1 MAEIVFYYKH
11 EYRCEL
17 SEEDYNKIVKYAEE
31 NDVTLEDAYQE
42 LEYNEIDD
50 YMDFANEVNSEFFG
64 LKIEERRNNGYRK
77 SF

>member
-17 SEEDYNKIVKYAEE
+17 SEEDYNKIVKYADE
-31 NDVTLEDAYQE
+31 NNVTLEYAYQE

-50 YMDFANEVNSEFFG
+50 YMDFANEVDSEF
-64 LKIEERRNNGYRK
+64 IELEIK
-77 SF
+77 K